1 MPIVIILVILIGIVL
16 AIFLPNYLKQ
26 KNKFEEGKQRLL
38 NKLQKT
44 AEEEL
49 SNWLQNENK
58 IKQVSVQT
66 TGGFK

>member
-1 MPIVIILVILIGIVL
+1 MLIVIILVILIGIVL

-49 SNWLQNENK
+49 SNWLENENK
-58 IKQVSVQT
+58 TSSSTNNRRFHI
-66 TGGFK
+66 